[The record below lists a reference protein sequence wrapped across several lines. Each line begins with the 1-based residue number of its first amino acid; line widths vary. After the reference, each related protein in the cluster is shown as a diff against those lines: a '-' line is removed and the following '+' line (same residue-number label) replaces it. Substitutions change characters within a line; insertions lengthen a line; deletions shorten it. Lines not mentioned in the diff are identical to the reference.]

1 HASGRPQVTF
11 GVRGSVG
18 MEVTV
23 YGATRN
29 LHSGHY
35 GNWAPDTG
43 NVLARLLASM
53 KDDDGHVL
61 VEGWYDTVDPIGE
74 EEQAALEAMPD
85 WDDE

>member
-1 HASGRPQVTF
+1 
-11 GVRGSVG
+11 

-53 KDDDGHVL
+53 KDDDGRVTIT
-61 VEGWYDTVDPIGE
+61 GFYDGIE
-74 EEQAALEAMPD
+74 L
-85 WDDE
+85 DDETQREAPTVSFGDGET